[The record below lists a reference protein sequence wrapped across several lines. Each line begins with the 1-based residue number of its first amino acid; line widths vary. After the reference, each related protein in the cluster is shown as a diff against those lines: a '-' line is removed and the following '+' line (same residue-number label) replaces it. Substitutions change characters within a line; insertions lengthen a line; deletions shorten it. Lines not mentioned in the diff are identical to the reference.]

1 MSRQNDKEWRAHK
14 MGLRHTLLREWGH
27 ILKRPFYLVVMFGVP
42 LFATLFMATIFGN
55 GRLEN
60 IPIGIVDKDF
70 TATTRSITR
79 ILEASPTLAIANR
92 YTSTAEALSAMRS
105 KEIYAYV
112 IFPPHFESNLLSNRG
127 PTIAYYFH
135 YALMSVG
142 GQVEA
147 ALSPLLTEISIEPV
161 ALTATTLG
169 LSSDTVQTLVAPIV
183 ADSMAMFNPT
193 LNYLAYLSFP
203 LLMVMLQIVVML
215 TTTYVVGVEI
225 KSGTAVRWLIGA
237 DGNILTAVVGKLIPY
252 TIAFSAAA
260 IGSVAWLYGG
270 PNGLPH
276 GEGSLWLLT
285 LWSVLLVMSSQALG
299 LFIFGLLP
307 ALGLIISI
315 VSMVGSLGA
324 TLCGVTFPLG
334 SLYPAF
340 QSLASL
346 LPIRHFTQLSQNI
359 LYGNYGVEWVWSSIV
374 AMLVVCALPLLT
386 LPRLRRAITSRR
398 YEKIS

>member
-1 MSRQNDKEWRAHK
+1 
-14 MGLRHTLLREWGH
+14 MGLAHTLQREWGR
-27 ILKRPFYLVVMFGVP
+27 ILERPFYLVVMFAVP

-60 IPIGIVDKDF
+60 IPIGVVDEDF
-70 TATTRSITR
+70 SATTRSITR
-79 ILEASPTLAIANR
+79 AIDAAPSLSIAEY
-92 YTSTAEALSAMRS
+92 YTSTSDALAAMRA
-105 KEIYAYV
+105 KKIYAYV
-112 IFPPHFESNLLSNRG
+112 VFPHSFEADLLANRG

-147 ALSPLLTEISIEPV
+147 ALENLLTEIAVEPV
-161 ALTATTLG
+161 VMTATALG
-169 LSSDTVQTLVAPIV
+169 LSTDTTQALVAPIM

-193 LNYLAYLSFP
+193 LNYSAYLSFP

-215 TTTYVVGVEI
+215 ATAYAVGVEI
-225 KSGTAVRWLIGA
+225 KSGTAVRWLVGA
-237 DGNILTAVVGKLIPY
+237 NGNILTAVVGKLLPY

-260 IGSVAWLYGG
+260 IGSVAWFYGG
-270 PNGLPH
+270 PDGLPH
-276 GEGSLWLLT
+276 GEGSLWLLA
-285 LWSVLLVMSSQALG
+285 LWSVLLVVSSQALG
-299 LFIFGLLP
+299 LFIFGLFP

-324 TLCGVTFPLG
+324 TLCGVTFPIG

-340 QSLASL
+340 QSLATL
-346 LPIRHFTQLSQNI
+346 LPIRHFTTLSQNI
-359 LYGNYGVEWVWSSIV
+359 LYGNYGTEWVWPDVV
-374 AMLVVCALPLLT
+374 AMMIVCALPIVV
-386 LPRLRRAITSRR
+386 LPRLRKAIISRR

>member
-1 MSRQNDKEWRAHK
+1 MSKHWKPHK
-14 MGLRHTLLREWGH
+14 MGLAHTLQREWGR
-27 ILKRPFYLVVMFGVP
+27 ILERPLYIVVMFAVP
-42 LFATLFMATIFGN
+42 LFATLFMATIFNN
-55 GRLEN
+55 GELNN

-79 ILEASPTLAIANR
+79 AIDATPSLSIAEH
-92 YTSTAEALSAMRS
+92 YTSTAEALAAMRG
-105 KEIYAYV
+105 KKIYAYV
-112 IFPPHFESNLLSNRG
+112 VFPHNFEADLLANRG

-147 ALSPLLTEISIEPV
+147 TLENILAEVAVEPV
-161 ALTATTLG
+161 VMTATALG
-169 LSSDTVQTLVAPIV
+169 LSADITQALVAPIM

-193 LNYLAYLSFP
+193 LNYSAYLSFP
-203 LLMVMLQIVVML
+203 LLLVMLQIVVML
-215 TTTYVVGVEI
+215 ATAYAVGVEI
-225 KSGTAVRWLIGA
+225 KSGTAVRWLVGA
-237 DGNILTAVVGKLIPY
+237 NGNILTAVVGKLLPY

-270 PNGLPH
+270 SDGLPH
-276 GEGSLWLLT
+276 GEGSLWLLA
-285 LWSVLLVMSSQALG
+285 LWSVLLVVSSQALG
-299 LFIFGLLP
+299 LFIFGLFP

-324 TLCGVTFPLG
+324 TLCGVTFPIG

-340 QSLASL
+340 QSLATL
-346 LPIRHFTQLSQNI
+346 LPIRHFTTLSQNI
-359 LYGNYGVEWVWSSIV
+359 LYGNYGTEWVWSSIA
-374 AMLVVCALPLLT
+374 AMLAVCALPLVV
-386 LPRLRRAITSRR
+386 LPRLRRAIISRR